1 MSTDTC
7 EDELVAEI
15 AELRALLHAKEVKLA
30 RLRREK
36 QVMQEYGLNNDEI
49 YRYSRQLFLTEVGVQ
64 GTLQDFC
71 LQHTHT

>member
-7 EDELVAEI
+7 EDELIAEI
-15 AELRALLHAKEVKLA
+15 TELRALLHAKEIKLA

-49 YRYSRQLFLTEVGVQ
+49 CRYSRQLFLTEVGVQ

-71 LQHTHT
+71 L